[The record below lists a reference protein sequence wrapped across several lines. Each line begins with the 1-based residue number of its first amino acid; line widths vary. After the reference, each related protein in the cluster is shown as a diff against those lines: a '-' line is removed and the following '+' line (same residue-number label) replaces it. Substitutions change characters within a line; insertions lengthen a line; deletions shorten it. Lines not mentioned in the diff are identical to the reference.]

1 MYMCLCQDCVATT
14 MCKPFVEGSK
24 ILRMFEDSHPC
35 LNKIEIPVDYI
46 FLKPVL
52 RYFYSRLQRASISG
66 LVTLSEETK
75 CVMFYGNISVGAF
88 FVKLV

>member
-14 MCKPFVEGSK
+14 LCKLFVEGSK

-35 LNKIEIPVDYI
+35 LNKIEILVDYI

-52 RYFYSRLQRASISG
+52 RYFYSRLQRALISG
-66 LVTLSEETK
+66 LVTLK